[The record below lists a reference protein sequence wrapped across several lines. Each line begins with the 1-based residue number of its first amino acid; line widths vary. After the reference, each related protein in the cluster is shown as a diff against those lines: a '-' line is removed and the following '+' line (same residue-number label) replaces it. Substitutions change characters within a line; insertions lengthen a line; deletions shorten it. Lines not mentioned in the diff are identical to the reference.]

1 MITDK
6 EDREE
11 KEGFVFRS
19 YNYLI
24 EQSPTKQEEE
34 ADYLQKRLYR
44 KAMAANR

>member
-11 KEGFVFRS
+11 KDGFVFRS

-24 EQSPTKQEEE
+24 EQSPTKEDEE
-34 ADYLQKRLYR
+34 AKWVQNRLYR
-44 KAMAANR
+44 RAMAGK